1 MKQVFSLASFHLWVT
16 KLHGVGKTLFVSGTA
31 TLGKLLV
38 VGLIENLDISA
49 SSGVV
54 VRGF

>member
-1 MKQVFSLASFHLWVT
+1 LGDKIAWS
-16 KLHGVGKTLFVSGTA
+16 GENTLCIWDSNT
-31 TLGKLLV
+31 GKLLV